1 MRKTGL
7 CGVVIATLFG
17 TAGLLQHPSHQE
29 VKQHHIQ
36 QQQQSL
42 SPFAQAGV
50 NLLDTYHIGSRPAAT
65 SVTLLPDGFLWVVN
79 KPGPTRAQIL
89 AYDRAV
95 DRKRAELFE
104 HAVAAEQAAQAE
116 AEQQAQAEAAA
127 QAQAAA
133 AAQAQAQAEAAAQAQ
148 AAAAAAAQAQAQAQ
162 AQAAKAQAP
171 QPAPAEGVWAELR
184 NCESG
189 GNYAEDSGNGYYG
202 AYQFALSTW
211 EGLGFSGLPSDAAPA
226 VQDAAAEKLQALYGW
241 GQWPACSAELGL

>member
-50 NLLDTYHIGSRPAAT
+50 NLLDTYHIGSRQAAT
-65 SVTLLPDGFLWVVN
+65 SVTLLPDGFLRVVD

-95 DRKRAELFE
+95 DRKRAKQFE
-104 HAVAAEQAAQAE
+104 QAVAAEQAAQE
-116 AEQQAQAEAAA
+116 AAQQAQAEAAA
-127 QAQAAA
+127 QAQAEAA
-133 AAQAQAQAEAAAQAQ
+133 AQAQAEAAAQAQ
-148 AAAAAAAQAQAQAQ
+148 AAAAAAAQAQA
-162 AQAAKAQAP
+162 AKTQAP

-189 GNYAEDSGNGYYG
+189 GNYAEDTGNGYFG

-211 EGLGFSGLPSDAAPA
+211 ESLGFSGLPSDAAPA
-226 VQDAAAEKLQALYGW
+226 VQDEAAQKLQALYGW
-241 GQWPACSAELGL
+241 DQWPACAAELGL